1 MGCQGG
7 GDLFCGD
14 AAIDLDHILAKDR
27 AAFVVVVDHGSVVGP
42 TTLGSVGGIFGLHI
56 LP

>member
-1 MGCQGG
+1 
-7 GDLFCGD
+7 
-14 AAIDLDHILAKDR
+14 
-27 AAFVVVVDHGSVVGP
+27 VVVVDHGSVVGP